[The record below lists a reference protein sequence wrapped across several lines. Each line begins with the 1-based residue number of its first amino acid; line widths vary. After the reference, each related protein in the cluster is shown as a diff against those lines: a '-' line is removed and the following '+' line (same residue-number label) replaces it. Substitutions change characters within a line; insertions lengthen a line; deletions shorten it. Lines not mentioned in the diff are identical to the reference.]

1 MYNIHCT
8 IFLNLTRPITHK
20 VRGGGGKKFVPLIAT
35 LPILG
40 LKFIKLLDCVF
51 YEQFYG
57 FHAPRTVGKCR
68 HQRPTKHIGYFGQR
82 RWLCFSPKLEA
93 ENKVLN

>member
-1 MYNIHCT
+1 MSNFMVFMRQELWVNVPVA
-8 IFLNLTRPITHK
+8 IFLGM
-20 VRGGGGKKFVPLIAT
+20 V
-35 LPILG
+35 
-40 LKFIKLLDCVF
+40 D
-51 YEQFYG
+51 
-57 FHAPRTVGKCR
+57 R